1 MSEPSSASTS
11 QRDAVR
17 AAAEAV
23 KQALDRH
30 LAAVEARSG
39 EQDLTVQDAY
49 DALHDLAADYD
60 DLLFETYDE
69 VTPFAFIQPEDVPAA
84 GAAGAPGDPEPDRVT
99 LLARWDLDVTEP
111 DVLLEAGREAVREEL
126 RGDEVAEAVADGVE
140 AQVTST
146 SRAIYQVLHA
156 GGLAGLVERA
166 EDLGLRPRG
175 ATTWVL
181 ESDRSEGD
189 WMAAPFA
196 GVDEAR
202 LVYRFDEVWET

>member
-1 MSEPSSASTS
+1 MSEPTTASTS
-11 QRDAVR
+11 RRDAVR
-17 AAAEAV
+17 GAAEAV

-39 EQDLTVQDAY
+39 EQDLAVQDAY
-49 DALHDLAADYD
+49 DALHDAAADYD

-69 VTPFAFIQPEDVPAA
+69 VTPFAFIEPESVPVPA
-84 GAAGAPGDPEPDRVT
+84 PDAQPDAHEAERVT
-99 LLARWDLDVTEP
+99 LLARWDLDVAEP
-111 DVLLEAGREAVREEL
+111 EVLLEAGREAVRSE
-126 RGDEVAEAVADGVE
+126 RPDDDIAEAVADGE
-140 AQVTST
+140 QDQVRST

-156 GGLAGLVERA
+156 SGLGGLVERA

-196 GVDEAR
+196 GADEER